1 MRIQMDNIRHHLPIT
16 VWKNPHIWYITII
29 MVVCSIFYY
38 LDTILELMGWMRP
51 QWGVLYTVHDL
62 HRLLFFIP
70 VVYASYIFRVRGAI
84 VTTLISMLIFLP
96 RAILISPYPEP
107 VLRPIAFVIILGGVG
122 ILVSKLLDSITKH
135 KRAEQALRESE
146 EKYRQLIESIHEG
159 IWVID
164 KDACTTFVNPRMAEM
179 LGYTAEEMLGRHLFS
194 FMDER
199 GVPIATHLLERRKHG
214 IKEQHE
220 FEFLRKDGTRLYA
233 ILETSALTDDDGSY
247 AGAIAGV
254 QDITE
259 RKKLDKLKDD
269 FISLVSH
276 ELRSPLTVI
285 TGAVNT
291 VLTEGERLSPEETR
305 QLLKDAALEV
315 ESLSNLLGNL
325 LELSRVQAN
334 RLVLY
339 AEAISVKK
347 VIQDTVEE
355 LKRQSSVHQFI
366 VDIPRKLPPVYA
378 DSLRLE
384 RILYNLIQNAV
395 KYSPQGGKIRVLA
408 KVKKQH
414 LVIGVSDQGI
424 GISLADQAKL
434 FAPFQR
440 LEESRLDGVRGLG
453 LGLLVCRR
461 LVEAHGG
468 QIWVES
474 EPGCGSTFFFTL
486 PLVPTSY

>member
-1 MRIQMDNIRHHLPIT
+1 
-16 VWKNPHIWYITII
+16 
-29 MVVCSIFYY
+29 
-38 LDTILELMGWMRP
+38 
-51 QWGVLYTVHDL
+51 
-62 HRLLFFIP
+62 
-70 VVYASYIFRVRGAI
+70 
-84 VTTLISMLIFLP
+84 
-96 RAILISPYPEP
+96 
-107 VLRPIAFVIILGGVG
+107 
-122 ILVSKLLDSITKH
+122 VSKLLDSITKH